1 MLTIRSNKHE
11 VYTERL
17 NKKAISHV
25 DNKRILCED
34 RIHTLAIGHWRT
46 KNGGSSVSSGTT

>member
-17 NKKAISHV
+17 NEKAISHV